1 MQLLVLQERLA
12 VCRLPAGS
20 AVPGWV
26 GGDGFRS
33 VTATAEELSI
43 ICCEGR
49 VPAGVRRDPGWRA
62 LRLAGPF
69 EFDAVGVLLP
79 IAERLAKAGVSMLPI
94 ATFDT
99 DYVLVKE
106 RRLADARAALAADG
120 HELRDAR

>member
-20 AVPGWV
+20 ALPGWV
-26 GGDGFRS
+26 SGDGFRS
-33 VTATAEELSI
+33 VTATVEELSI
-43 ICCEGR
+43 ICSEAR
-49 VPAGVRRDPGWRA
+49 VPTGVRREPGWRA
-62 LRLAGPF
+62 LKLAGPF

-79 IAERLAKAGVSMLPI
+79 IAARLAQAGISILPV

-106 RRLADARAALAADG
+106 ARLAEARAALAADG
-120 HELRDAR
+120 HELRDA